1 MNAKSGAS
9 ASSSENKCGT
19 GTNPGLD
26 RVLLMV
32 KTSPKSEAAA
42 AEPAVQL
49 PLGTLHPAFVE
60 LVRPASLKGG
70 APTTYSFNEPSFVWE
85 SSPEQTTRV
94 RTPVVPLQILSTAAL
109 DDKVRHLET
118 VLAKKDHELRML
130 HERLKYSE
138 DSLKVSPMGL
148 TGIPARSLKI
158 SPMGLTGT
166 PARCLQDIEAQGEDL
181 NTARRE

>member
-9 ASSSENKCGT
+9 ASSSENKGSA
-19 GTNPGLD
+19 D
-26 RVLLMV
+26 
-32 KTSPKSEAAA
+32 
-42 AEPAVQL
+42 
-49 PLGTLHPAFVE
+49 
-60 LVRPASLKGG
+60 ASLKGG

-138 DSLKVSPMGL
+138 DRREHL
-148 TGIPARSLKI
+148 R
-158 SPMGLTGT
+158 
-166 PARCLQDIEAQGEDL
+166 QDIEAQGEDL
-181 NTARRE
+181 NTARREVLSPMNAPRLITPR